1 MFSFSEFHLCS
12 TGDAS
17 PNFGTRGGD
26 SGTLVFLEENGRYW
40 TLWSWIFI
48 YSTLLCL
55 YYFFDPQN
63 CYRYTGVGINSFN
76 SDPDVFAKVTPAVK
90 EWIQSIAS
98 KTQDSNCIQGSTTTS
113 SPTTSTSGY
122 PTLNK
127 TIELVGGS
135 NRKEGNILLY
145 GKPIW

>member
-1 MFSFSEFHLCS
+1 MTPL
-12 TGDAS
+12 
-17 PNFGTRGGD
+17 PI
-26 SGTLVFLEENGRYW
+26 NGHKYVLKSALHFVV
-40 TLWSWIFI
+40 TVYVKPS
-48 YSTLLCL
+48 
-55 YYFFDPQN
+55 N
-63 CYRYTGVGINSFN
+63 CHRYTGVGINSFN